1 MNLHIESKRLIIRN
15 FQKDDWEDVAS
26 WCTDAKT
33 MHYIPIGVL
42 TPQEVKEIVSESPD
56 EETECYAIYEKN
68 LARVIGE
75 IIYHPWY
82 NPLTWELGWIIHPHF
97 QKQGYASEAA
107 QAVLAYGFQH
117 QKLHRIIATCQPDNP
132 PSWKVAEK
140 IGMKREGHFRKCTP
154 KDNNIWWDE
163 YFYAILEEDHTFT
176 INAPSPVGINS

>member
-82 NPLTWELGWIIHPHF
+82 NPLTWELGWIIHSHF

-107 QAVLAYGFQH
+107 QAVLAYGFQS
-117 QKLHRIIATCQPDNP
+117 QKLHRIIATCQPDNRVFLCHP
-132 PSWKVAEK
+132 GRVL
-140 IGMKREGHFRKCTP
+140 
-154 KDNNIWWDE
+154 
-163 YFYAILEEDHTFT
+163 YFHQRCSIPRGDQSIDFQVVMY
-176 INAPSPVGINS
+176 S